1 MELTDLSREEKKAY
15 DLEQID
21 ALVQKNQGMAK
32 TADILAMGID
42 YRRILQFLKEGYL
55 KRVKSGYYTTKYF
68 DGSEES
74 MVARMFSDGVLTM
87 ESALFYHGYLEQRPY
102 AWHIAVS
109 KNVSKSRFKMDYP
122 NLQPYYTEPKVLGM
136 GVTTIKLAGEPMQIY
151 TKDRLVCDCLKYQ
164 DKMDRNDFKKAI
176 LTYIGDEDKD
186 VAALMEYAKERKV
199 LKKVQNMIGIWL

>member
-1 MELTDLSREEKKAY
+1 MELTNLSREEKKAY

-87 ESALFYHGYLEQRPY
+87 
-102 AWHIAVS
+102 VS
-109 KNVSKSRFKMDYP
+109 GTASLCMAHCCQQECFQVP
-122 NLQPYYTEPKVLGM
+122 L
-136 GVTTIKLAGEPMQIY
+136 
-151 TKDRLVCDCLKYQ
+151 
-164 DKMDRNDFKKAI
+164 
-176 LTYIGDEDKD
+176 
-186 VAALMEYAKERKV
+186 
-199 LKKVQNMIGIWL
+199 

>member
-1 MELTDLSREEKKAY
+1 MELTNLSREEKKAY

-87 ESALFYHGYLEQRPY
+87 ESALL
-102 AWHIAVS
+102 
-109 KNVSKSRFKMDYP
+109 SRLSGTASLCMAHCCQQECFQVP
-122 NLQPYYTEPKVLGM
+122 L
-136 GVTTIKLAGEPMQIY
+136 
-151 TKDRLVCDCLKYQ
+151 
-164 DKMDRNDFKKAI
+164 
-176 LTYIGDEDKD
+176 
-186 VAALMEYAKERKV
+186 
-199 LKKVQNMIGIWL
+199 